1 MARRKV
7 YSVSYDRE
15 QAKRI
20 NKILLSYP
28 LITQKELC
36 RACITNWHRLKYLE
50 QEGLIK
56 LRRKYGQRTTA
67 KYTQISELAAKKIC
81 A

>member
-1 MARRKV
+1 MAKGKR
-7 YSVSYDRE
+7 YSVSYDKE

-28 LITQKELC
+28 YITQNQLC
-36 RACITNWHRLKYLE
+36 KACITNAHRLKYLE
-50 QEGLIK
+50 QQGLIK
-56 LRRKYGQRTTA
+56 LRRKYEQRTTA